1 MEMDEPE
8 MEISR
13 PSAIEEGVQGRLLE
27 ITPEL
32 SESWRQSLV
41 PGEERHKTQVEG
53 TSRLKTGGLQQLR
66 MLREEEDG

>member
-1 MEMDEPE
+1 MDEPE

-13 PSAIEEGVQGRLLE
+13 PSAIEEAVQGRLSE
-27 ITPEL
+27 KITPEL

-41 PGEERHKTQVEG
+41 PGEERQKTQVEG

>member
-1 MEMDEPE
+1 MDEPE

-13 PSAIEEGVQGRLLE
+13 PSAIEEAVQGRLSE
-27 ITPEL
+27 KITPEL

-66 MLREEEDG
+66 MVREEEDG

>member
-1 MEMDEPE
+1 MDEPE

-13 PSAIEEGVQGRLLE
+13 PSATEEAVQGRLSE
-27 ITPEL
+27 KITPEL
-32 SESWRQSLV
+32 SDSWRQSLV
-41 PGEERHKTQVEG
+41 PGEERHKTQAEG

>member
-1 MEMDEPE
+1 MDEPE

-13 PSAIEEGVQGRLLE
+13 PSAIEEAVQGRLSE
-27 ITPEL
+27 KITPEL

-41 PGEERHKTQVEG
+41 PGEERHNTQVEG